1 LLEDLDVGA
10 VASQGDRERE
20 AADAGARD
28 EDRPGDDCRLDRRGD
43 AVGQSTSVSR

>member
-10 VASQGDRERE
+10 AAPRGDRERE
-20 AADAGARD
+20 AADAGTRD
-28 EDRPGDDCRLDRRGD
+28 EDRRGDECSLDRKG